1 MSKKIKFTIF
11 LIVAIMFALM
21 GKVSAYSA
29 DASLTTESKLV
40 EGGQVEVILKMENI
54 NATESGI
61 SVVKGKISYDKD
73 VFEGYTLET
82 QNNWKEESSS
92 DTFLFEKQTGITQ
105 SEQIAKIIFKVKEGI
120 TKTEAEIKFTNITA
134 SGITKQNGGPGDI
147 KVAGA
152 TIKVSKTEAATITK
166 ENLDS
171 GKNNKITTSK
181 SNENKLP
188 YAGAENFV
196 FIGTILVLSTIFFYS
211 RFRKFKDIK

>member
-73 VFEGYTLET
+73 VFEGYTAET
-82 QNNWKEESSS
+82 KNGWEKQNSS
-92 DTFLFEKQTGITQ
+92 DTFLFKKTTGITN
-105 SEQIAKIIFKVKEGI
+105 SEEIAKFVFNVKQGVS
-120 TKTEAEIKFTNITA
+120 KTETNINFKNITA
-134 SGITKQNGGPGDI
+134 SGIIKQNGGPGDI

-152 TIKVSKTEAATITK
+152 TIKVSKTENAIVTK
-166 ENLDS
+166 ENL
-171 GKNNKITTSK
+171 KLNQITTSK
-181 SNENKLP
+181 SNEAKLP
-188 YAGAENFV
+188 HAGKENFV
-196 FIGTILVLSTIFFYS
+196 FIGAILILSTIFFYS

>member
-73 VFEGYTLET
+73 VFEGYTAET
-82 QNNWKEESSS
+82 KNGWEKQNSS
-92 DTFLFEKQTGITQ
+92 DTFLFKKTTGITN
-105 SEQIAKIIFKVKEGI
+105 SEEIAKFVFNVKQGVS
-120 TKTEAEIKFTNITA
+120 KTEANINFKNITA
-134 SGITKQNGGPGDI
+134 SGIIKQNGGPGDI

-152 TIKVSKTEAATITK
+152 TIKVSKTENAIVTK
-166 ENLDS
+166 ENL
-171 GKNNKITTSK
+171 KLNQITTSK
-181 SNENKLP
+181 SNEAELP
-188 YAGAENFV
+188 HAGKENFV
-196 FIGTILVLSTIFFYS
+196 FIGAILILSTIFFYS

>member
-73 VFEGYTLET
+73 VFEGYTAEAKNGWEK
-82 QNNWKEESSS
+82 QNSS
-92 DTFLFEKQTGITQ
+92 DTFLFKKTTGITN
-105 SEQIAKIIFKVKEGI
+105 SEEIAKFVFNVKQGVS
-120 TKTEAEIKFTNITA
+120 KTEANINFKNITA
-134 SGITKQNGGPGDI
+134 SGIIKQNGGPGDI

-152 TIKVSKTEAATITK
+152 TIKVSKTENAIVTK
-166 ENLDS
+166 ENL
-171 GKNNKITTSK
+171 KLNQITTSK
-181 SNENKLP
+181 SNEAELP
-188 YAGAENFV
+188 HAGKENFV
-196 FIGTILVLSTIFFYS
+196 FIGAILILSTIFFYS

>member
-73 VFEGYTLET
+73 VFEGYTAET
-82 QNNWKEESSS
+82 KNGWEKQNSS
-92 DTFLFEKQTGITQ
+92 DTFLFKKTTGITN
-105 SEQIAKIIFKVKEGI
+105 SEEIAKFVFNVKQGVS
-120 TKTEAEIKFTNITA
+120 KTEANINFKNITA
-134 SGITKQNGGPGDI
+134 SGIIKQNGGPGDI

-152 TIKVSKTEAATITK
+152 TIKVSKTENAIVTK
-166 ENLDS
+166 ENL
-171 GKNNKITTSK
+171 KLNQITTSK
-181 SNENKLP
+181 SNEAELP
-188 YAGAENFV
+188 HAGKENFV

>member
-1 MSKKIKFTIF
+1 MSKKMKFTIF

-152 TIKVSKTEAATITK
+152 TIKVSKTENAIVTK
-166 ENLDS
+166 ENL
-171 GKNNKITTSK
+171 KLNQITTSK
-181 SNENKLP
+181 SNEAELP
-188 YAGAENFV
+188 HAGKENFV
-196 FIGTILVLSTIFFYS
+196 FIGAILILSTIFFYS

>member
-1 MSKKIKFTIF
+1 MSKKMKFTIF

-73 VFEGYTLET
+73 VFEGYTAET
-82 QNNWKEESSS
+82 KNGWEKQNSS
-92 DTFLFEKQTGITQ
+92 DTFLFKKTTGITN
-105 SEQIAKIIFKVKEGI
+105 SEEIAKFVFNVKQGVS
-120 TKTEAEIKFTNITA
+120 KTEANINFKNITA
-134 SGITKQNGGPGDI
+134 SGIIKQNGGPGDI

-152 TIKVSKTEAATITK
+152 TIKVSKTENAIVTK
-166 ENLDS
+166 ENL
-171 GKNNKITTSK
+171 KLNQITTSK
-181 SNENKLP
+181 SNEAELP
-188 YAGAENFV
+188 HAGKENFV
-196 FIGTILVLSTIFFYS
+196 FIGAILILSTIFFYS